1 MYYTYIMV
9 MFPKVAAG
17 EEVAA
22 ALRLFYFLLTAPVVV
37 VVVEEEEVEA
47 VAEVAAGAPY
57 LDEILLH
64 DDLLAQGKKSY
75 EMFSQSAGMDLHV

>member
-22 ALRLFYFLLTAPVVV
+22 LHLFYFLLTAPVVV
-37 VVVEEEEVEA
+37 VVVVVEEVEA

-64 DDLLAQGKKSY
+64 DDLLAQGKKVTRCFRNQRAWIYTSR
-75 EMFSQSAGMDLHV
+75 

>member
-1 MYYTYIMV
+1 M
-9 MFPKVAAG
+9 
-17 EEVAA
+17 
-22 ALRLFYFLLTAPVVV
+22 
-37 VVVEEEEVEA
+37 EA

>member
-22 ALRLFYFLLTAPVVV
+22 LRLFYFLLTAPVVV
-37 VVVEEEEVEA
+37 AVAVVVEEEEE
-47 VAEVAAGAPY
+47 EVAVGAPY

-64 DDLLAQGKKSY
+64 DDLLAQGKKVTRCFRNQRAWIYTSR
-75 EMFSQSAGMDLHV
+75 

>member
-22 ALRLFYFLLTAPVVV
+22 LHLFYFLLTAPVVV
-37 VVVEEEEVEA
+37 VEEVEA

-64 DDLLAQGKKSY
+64 DDLLAQGKKVTRCFRNQRAWIYTSR
-75 EMFSQSAGMDLHV
+75 